1 MPVVTMPKLS
11 DTMLEG
17 TLVKWR
23 KKKGDKVDV
32 GDILAEVETDKA
44 TMEMEAF
51 DDGTIT
57 EIYVDE
63 GAIIKVG
70 DRIALILG
78 AGETAESAQKKLEA
92 APAEKAK
99 ADANAHKPVD
109 HPVKAPAPRLHGPLG
124 SAAKSASAKTS
135 GRVKAS
141 PLARKI
147 AAARGVDLTVISG
160 TGPAGRIVKRDVENA
175 PAGGTRGVAACSAAP
190 TIRAARGIAGEEKT
204 IALTGMRKTIAERL
218 LASKTQIPHF
228 YLSVAMDGGPL
239 MALRAELNVMAEK
252 EGGQKLT
259 VNDFILLA
267 AARAAAAVP
276 KINAAYDGDVI
287 IEYADVNLAVA
298 VAVDDGLITP
308 VIRKANTLSLREISA
323 AMKELA
329 AKARG
334 KKLKPEEYQGGT
346 ITLSSLGGFGIDDFM
361 PIINPPQAFILGVG
375 AITKQPVIDE
385 HEQVVAGHRLVIS
398 ASGDHRVIDGAVA
411 ADYMNTLRRLVEKPA
426 LLLL

>member
-1 MPVVTMPKLS
+1 MPKLS
-11 DTMLEG
+11 ATMVER
-17 TLVKWR
+17 TLVKWV
-23 KKKGDKVDV
+23 KAKGDNVEV

-51 DDGTIT
+51 DECKLT
-57 EIYVDE
+57 ELYVEE
-63 GAIIKVG
+63 GGIIKVG
-70 DRIALILG
+70 DKIALIL
-78 AGETAESAQKKLEA
+78 ADGETADA
-92 APAEKAK
+92 APAAKSTPAAEKPK
-99 ADANAHKPVD
+99 AS
-109 HPVKAPAPRLHGPLG
+109 APA
-124 SAAKSASAKTS
+124 AKTPVAPVPRAAAPATT
-135 GRVKAS
+135 GRTKAS

-147 AAARGVDLTVISG
+147 AATRGVNLSAITG

-175 PAGGTRGVAACSAAP
+175 PAGGGGGGAVSTTPA
-190 TIRAARGIAGEEKT
+190 IRAAHGIAGEEKI

-239 MALRAELNVMAEK
+239 MALRKELNAMVEK
-252 EGGQKLT
+252 DGGQKLT

-276 KINAAYDGDVI
+276 KINAAYDGETIV
-287 IEYADVNLAVA
+287 EYADVNLAVA
-298 VAVDDGLITP
+298 VAIEDGLITP
-308 VIRKANTLSLREISA
+308 VIKKANTLTLREISIQ
-323 AMKELA
+323 MKELA

-346 ITLSSLGGFGIDDFM
+346 LTLSSLGGFGIDDFL

-375 AITKQPVIDE
+375 AITKCPVVDE
-385 HEQVVAGHRLVIS
+385 HYRVVVGHRLVIS

-411 ADYMNTLRRLVEKPA
+411 AEYMNTLRQLLEKPA

>member
-1 MPVVTMPKLS
+1 MPLVTMPKLS
-11 DTMLEG
+11 DTMVEG
-17 TLVKWR
+17 TLVKWV
-23 KKKGDKVDV
+23 KAKGDNVEV

-51 DDGTIT
+51 DEGKLA
-57 EIYVDE
+57 ELYVEE
-63 GAIIKVG
+63 GGIIKVG
-70 DRIALILG
+70 DKIALIL
-78 AGETAESAQKKLEA
+78 ADGETADA
-92 APAEKAK
+92 APAAKSTPAAEKPK
-99 ADANAHKPVD
+99 TS
-109 HPVKAPAPRLHGPLG
+109 APA
-124 SAAKSASAKTS
+124 AKTS
-135 GRVKAS
+135 VAPASRAAAPAATGRTKAS

-147 AAARGVDLTVISG
+147 AATRGVNLSAITG

-175 PAGGTRGVAACSAAP
+175 PAGGGGGGAVSTTPA
-190 TIRAARGIAGEEKT
+190 IRAAHGIAGEEKI

-239 MALRAELNVMAEK
+239 MALRKELNAMVEK
-252 EGGQKLT
+252 DGGQKLT

-267 AARAAAAVP
+267 AARAAASVP
-276 KINAAYDGDVI
+276 KINAAYDGDAIV
-287 IEYADVNLAVA
+287 EYADVNLAVA
-298 VAVDDGLITP
+298 VAVEDGLITP
-308 VIRKANTLSLREISA
+308 VIKKANTLTLREISA

-329 AKARG
+329 TKARG

-346 ITLSSLGGFGIDDFM
+346 LTLSSLGGFGIDDFL

-375 AITKQPVIDE
+375 AITKCPVVDE
-385 HEQVVAGHRLVIS
+385 HDHVVVGHRLVIS

-411 ADYMNTLRRLVEKPA
+411 AEYMNTLRHFLEKPA

>member
-1 MPVVTMPKLS
+1 MPLVTMPKLS
-11 DTMLEG
+11 DTMVEG
-17 TLVKWR
+17 TLVKWV
-23 KKKGDKVDV
+23 KAKGDNVEV

-51 DDGTIT
+51 DEGKLT
-57 EIYVDE
+57 ELYVEE
-63 GAIIKVG
+63 GGIIKVG
-70 DRIALILG
+70 DKIALIL
-78 AGETAESAQKKLEA
+78 ADGETADA
-92 APAEKAK
+92 APAAKSTPAAEKPKTPAPAAK
-99 ADANAHKPVD
+99 TPV
-109 HPVKAPAPRLHGPLG
+109 APAPR
-124 SAAKSASAKTS
+124 AAAPAAT
-135 GRVKAS
+135 GRTKAS

-147 AAARGVDLTVISG
+147 AATRGVNLSAITG

-175 PAGGTRGVAACSAAP
+175 PAGGGGGGAVSTTPA
-190 TIRAARGIAGEEKT
+190 IRAAHGIAGEEKI

-239 MALRAELNVMAEK
+239 MALRKELNAMVEK
-252 EGGQKLT
+252 DGGQKLT

-276 KINAAYDGDVI
+276 KINAAYDGDAIV
-287 IEYADVNLAVA
+287 EYADVNLAVA
-298 VAVDDGLITP
+298 VAVEDGLITP
-308 VIRKANTLSLREISA
+308 VIKKANTLTLREISA
-323 AMKELA
+323 QMKELA
-329 AKARG
+329 TKARG

-346 ITLSSLGGFGIDDFM
+346 LTLSSLGGFGIDDFL

-375 AITKQPVIDE
+375 AITKCPVVDE
-385 HEQVVAGHRLVIS
+385 HDHVVVGHRLVIS

-411 ADYMNTLRRLVEKPA
+411 AEYMNTLRNLLEKPA